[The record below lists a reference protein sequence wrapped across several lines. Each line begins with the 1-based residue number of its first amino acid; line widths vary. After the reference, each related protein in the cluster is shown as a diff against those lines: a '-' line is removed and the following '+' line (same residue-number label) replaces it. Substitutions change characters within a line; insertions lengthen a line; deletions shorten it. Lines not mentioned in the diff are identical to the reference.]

1 MRILKYLTQS
11 CIIFPL
17 ECSSKEQV
25 IKALAEK
32 AASCLSDLSEEEI
45 YRAIVDREEL
55 GSTAV
60 GGGVAIPHAKVSG
73 LEGIS
78 VVVAISRKGVPF
90 DAMDSEPVHVI
101 FMLLAP
107 EDATTGYLRV
117 LAKLARLLKDR
128 EFIEHLVHANDIS
141 EILGIIERAEDKVH
155 GVLV

>member
-1 MRILKYLTQS
+1 MRILKYLTES

-32 AASCLSDLSEEEI
+32 AASCRSELSEEEI
-45 YRAIVDREEL
+45 YRAIVEREEL

-73 LEGIS
+73 LESIS
-78 VVVAISRKGVPF
+78 VVVAISKKGVPF
-90 DAMDSEPVHVI
+90 DAMDSEPVRVI

-117 LAKLARLLKDR
+117 LAKLARLLKDK
-128 EFIEHLVHANDIS
+128 EFIGYLIRANDIN
-141 EILGIIERAEDKVH
+141 EIIGIIERAEDKVH